1 MLFDVIKIPE
11 DIDKGLW
18 YRLGDMPKD
27 YITNALCIKAI
38 KSNGEALQFV
48 PKRLMT
54 EKLCSLA
61 VLSNPIAFK
70 YVPAKFR
77 TKDICD
83 LAIRE
88 GYGIINLNY
97 IPKVYLTQVRVMEIF
112 KHSSDYL
119 SLQFLPERAIS
130 ADLINDFIQKTEQ
143 ISINAQIEV
152 LKNCPKK
159 LLPEIDMMPVVRQI
173 KNKKCKWAVETLEG
187 LNFLPQ
193 EKLDF
198 IKEELKNKKRGCKSK
213 EEKELIAF
221 EDSQPKFNFDYGLRI
236 SDALEDYAIKHHEKK
251 YN

>member
-1 MLFDVIKIPE
+1 MLFDVIKIPK
-11 DIDKGLW
+11 DIDNGLW

-38 KSNGEALQFV
+38 RSNGEALQFV
-48 PKRLMT
+48 PKRLLT

-77 TKDICD
+77 TKEVCD
-83 LAIRE
+83 LAIKE

-97 IPKVYLTQVRVMEIF
+97 IPKAYLTQSRVLEIF

-119 SLQFLPERAIS
+119 ALKNLPQKAVS
-130 ADLINDFIQKTEQ
+130 SDLINEFLLKTEQ
-143 ISINAQIEV
+143 ISVNAQIEV
-152 LKNCPKK
+152 LKNCPSE

-173 KNKKCKWAVETLEG
+173 KAKKCKWAVETLEG
-187 LNFLPQ
+187 LNFLPKDKI
-193 EKLDF
+193 EF

-213 EEKELIAF
+213 EEKELIAY
-221 EDSQPKFNFDYGLRI
+221 EESLPKFDYDYNLKV
-236 SDALEDYAIKHHEKK
+236 SDALDDYAIKHHEKK
-251 YN
+251 YE